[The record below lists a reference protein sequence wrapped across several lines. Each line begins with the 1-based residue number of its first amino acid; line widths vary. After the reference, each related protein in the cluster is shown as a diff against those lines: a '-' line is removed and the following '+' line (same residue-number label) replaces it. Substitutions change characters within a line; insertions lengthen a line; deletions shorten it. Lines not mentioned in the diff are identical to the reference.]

1 MNSIFSAFIPSL
13 HSSHHRCQSTEPLY
27 SASSYSQPQDVR
39 PFCSCL
45 CIIHGGRRRGR
56 GRGSRDFSDPATFV
70 LVPSFL
76 PFLLLSP
83 LLSPLNFHVTAVL
96 LSVDL
101 SLALVGNP
109 GNNTDGRLIPGNTA
123 VRHSVRSVRPS
134 ARGRRRENRSGA
146 KRKGDDLTPRQPL
159 FLSPMYIYTSTQQS
173 SGIIFLQSLFF
184 LAGDRPTPA
193 ETNRCCS
200 RLFVTRRE
208 THPERGERCRK
219 ASPPRLMS

>member
-1 MNSIFSAFIPSL
+1 MNPAFITVANSRNLASPPCL
-13 HSSHHRCQSTEPLY
+13 CPVHVRSHRTVAL
-27 SASSYSQPQDVR
+27 R
-39 PFCSCL
+39 SCL
-45 CIIHGGRRRGR
+45 CIIHSDGCRAGKERQRQRRRGESR
-56 GRGSRDFSDPATFV
+56 FPGSSHFRPLSCLSYSS
-70 LVPSFL
+70 LV
-76 PFLLLSP
+76 
-83 LLSPLNFHVTAVL
+83 SPLNFHVTAVL

-159 FLSPMYIYTSTQQS
+159 FLSPMYIYTSIQQS

-208 THPERGERCRK
+208 THTERGERCSK
-219 ASPPRLMS
+219 ASPLRLML